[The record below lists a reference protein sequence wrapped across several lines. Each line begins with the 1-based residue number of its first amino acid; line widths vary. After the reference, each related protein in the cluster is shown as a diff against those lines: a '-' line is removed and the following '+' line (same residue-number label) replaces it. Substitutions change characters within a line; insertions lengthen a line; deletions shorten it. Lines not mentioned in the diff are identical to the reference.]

1 MGISQQEW
9 RQGHYVTR
17 LQQLLDL
24 KKATSP
30 FTLLT
35 DSLEQ
40 SSKPLER
47 EFIIRA
53 KVGIT
58 QILVLPT

>member
-1 MGISQQEW
+1 MRTSQQEW

-35 DSLEQ
+35 DLLEQ
-40 SSKPLER
+40 SSTPLER
-47 EFIIRA
+47 EFIVRA
-53 KVGIT
+53 KVSLT
-58 QILVLPT
+58 